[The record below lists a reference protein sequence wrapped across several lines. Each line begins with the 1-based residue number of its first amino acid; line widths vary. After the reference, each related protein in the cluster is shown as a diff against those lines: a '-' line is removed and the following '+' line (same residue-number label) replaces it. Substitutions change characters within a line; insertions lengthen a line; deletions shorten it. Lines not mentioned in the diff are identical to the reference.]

1 MPGPDLLVRY
11 LNAYLH
17 ARQMSDAERPWG
29 LGDDSLDALWTRL
42 TEAAAEDAQKLNR
55 IVSDELTDADRQHIV
70 ETLAPL
76 IFALPLRT
84 YPAELRGVRVGPRLI
99 LTLRHLEPHTAPAK
113 SEHCESGCD
122 PVTGKK
128 SKDVKDKDA
137 LEYVGHLPVGLT
149 AAFAAYLRRVLN
161 FAEEKKSSIVTIS
174 SGGRRR
180 RVRVTILAHDRGV
193 VVRFLERVQSPADSA
208 A

>member
-42 TEAAAEDAQKLNR
+42 MEAAAEDAQKLNQL
-55 IVSDELTDADRQHIV
+55 ITEQLTDDDRAHII

-84 YPAELRGVRVGPRLI
+84 YPAELRGVKVGPRLI
-99 LTLRHLEPHTAPAK
+99 LTLRHMEPHAAPAK
-113 SEHCESGCD
+113 AEHCESGSD
-122 PVTGKK
+122 AVSGKK
-128 SKDVKDKDA
+128 AKDVKDKDA
-137 LEYVGHLPVGLT
+137 LEYVGHLPAGLT
-149 AAFAAYLRRVLN
+149 AAFSAYLRNVLN
-161 FAEEKKSSIVTIS
+161 FPEEKKSSIVTIS

-180 RVRVTILAHDRGV
+180 RVRVTILAHERGI
-193 VVRFLERVQSPADSA
+193 VVRFLERVHSPADSA

>member
-42 TEAAAEDAQKLNR
+42 MEAAAEDAQKLNQL
-55 IVSDELTDADRQHIV
+55 ISEQLTDGDRAHII

-99 LTLRHLEPHTAPAK
+99 LTLRHLEPHAPPAK
-113 SEHCESGCD
+113 TEHCENGCD
-122 PVTGKK
+122 HVAGRK
-128 SKDVKDKDA
+128 SRDVKDKDA
-137 LEYVGHLPVGLT
+137 LEYVGHLPAGLT
-149 AAFAAYLRRVLN
+149 AAFAAYLRLVLN
-161 FAEEKKSSIVTIS
+161 FPEEKKSNIVTIS

-180 RVRVTILAHDRGV
+180 RVRVTILAHERGI
-193 VVRFLERVQSPADSA
+193 VVRFLERVHSPADSA